1 MGLNES
7 TIMHKCIVFL
17 VLVGCQ
23 AITAQNAKPINLGAK
38 VNTVSSELH
47 PLITAD
53 GKKMFFVRDNYIG
66 NTSGA
71 DDSQDGYLCLLGAN
85 GEWQDASNLGK
96 PFNSGKYN
104 SIESV
109 SVDQNSFII
118 RGLFDST
125 GNRTKKGGF
134 SYIVKTE
141 QGFSLPTPVTIKN
154 YNILS
159 SGAKYSNIT
168 LCADGK
174 TMLVSLSDPLDKMKG
189 NIYVSFK
196 NISPVNKTEFIEER
210 TATGK
215 EEAEVSD
222 LGASGGSAP
231 EEKKHK
237 FSLADL
243 KKKSKRNNKEEL
255 NSGSNS
261 NVANKSLPNNST
273 PGAESFGNTGSA
285 GSGNNGNL
293 VVPKFE
299 WSEPKPIKV
308 FAVKGIDEGTPYLAA
323 DMKTLYFSSDRIGS
337 IGDNDIWM
345 SVRLDD
351 SWQNWSEP
359 VNLGPEINTTGWD
372 AYYTLDAKGEYA
384 YMVSNQDGFGKGDIV
399 KVQLK
404 EVLRPKP
411 VVLIKGKVYND
422 LTKKPMAASIIYE
435 NLVTNENIGIA
446 NANPQT
452 GEYQIALPCGIN
464 YGFLAAAP
472 GFFSLSNSLDL
483 LKQNEYTEIVRDLY
497 LSPIEI
503 GKAISLNNI
512 FFDFGKASLRPESAG
527 EIERLAD
534 LLIRNPSIEIALS
547 GHTDNIGNEKS
558 NLSLSTERV
567 NAVKKALVD
576 KGLKETRINAQGF
589 GSAKPVAT
597 NTTDEGRQRNR
608 RVEFTVVK
616 Q

>member
-1 MGLNES
+1 MNNFLFFLSLLLGN
-7 TIMHKCIVFL
+7 CIL
-17 VLVGCQ
+17 
-23 AITAQNAKPINLGAK
+23 AQNSKQINLGAK
-38 VNTVSSELH
+38 VNTNAGELH
-47 PLITAD
+47 PIITAD
-53 GKKMFFVRDNYIG
+53 GKKLFFVRDNYMG
-66 NTSGA
+66 NTGGVE
-71 DDSQDGYLCLLGAN
+71 DSQDGYLSILGI
-85 GEWQDASNLGK
+85 EDKWQEASNLGK
-96 PFNSGKYN
+96 PFNSGKFN

-118 RGLFDST
+118 RGSYDSS
-125 GNRTKKGGF
+125 GVRTNKGGF

-141 QGFSLPTPVTIKN
+141 NGFSLPTPITIKN
-154 YNILS
+154 YNRLS
-159 SGAKYSNIT
+159 SGSKYSNIS
-168 LCADGK
+168 LCSDGK
-174 TMLVSLSDPLDKMKG
+174 TMLIALSDPLDKMKG

-196 NISPVNKTEFIEER
+196 NSTSVNKSEVFEER
-210 TATGK
+210 TATGI
-215 EEAEVSD
+215 EEDTPDA
-222 LGASGGSAP
+222 GANGGGAP

-243 KKKSKRNNKEEL
+243 KKKNRKNNKEEV
-255 NSGSNS
+255 SKG
-261 NVANKSLPNNST
+261 KSSDTNTPHKTEQNNST
-273 PGAESFGNTGSA
+273 SGVGSTGQS
-285 GSGNNGNL
+285 GSLGMGGRGGIL
-293 VVPKFE
+293 IPKFE

-308 FAVKGIDEGTPYLAA
+308 FALKGIDEGTPYLAS
-323 DMKTLYFSSDRIGS
+323 DMKTLYYSSDRIGS
-337 IGDNDIWM
+337 IGGNDIWM
-345 SVRLDD
+345 SVRQDD

-359 VNLGPEINTTGWD
+359 VNLGSEINTPSWD
-372 AYYTLDAKGEYA
+372 AYYTLDAKAEFA

-422 LTKKPMAASIIYE
+422 LTKKVMGASIIYE
-435 NLVTNENIGIA
+435 NLVTNENIGMA

-452 GEYQIALPCGIN
+452 GEYQIALPCGFN

-483 LKQNEYTEIVRDLY
+483 IKQNEYTEIIRDLY

-547 GHTDNIGNEKS
+547 GHTDNIGNEKA

-576 KGLKETRINAQGF
+576 KGLNESRINAQGF
-589 GSAKPVAT
+589 GSTKPVAT
-597 NTTDEGRQRNR
+597 NTTDDGRQRNR